1 MKISK
6 RSVKACETAV
16 CTDDATAVVVD
27 TAPIVDL
34 FPCVDS
40 QSVYTQ
46 AIDHIRSA
54 IEVLGPIARDDSVAR
69 ESIANLSVVLFDLK
83 G

>member
-16 CTDDATAVVVD
+16 CTDETAVAVD

-40 QSVYTQ
+40 QSVYSQ

-54 IEVLGPIARDDSVAR
+54 IEVLGSIARDDSVAR